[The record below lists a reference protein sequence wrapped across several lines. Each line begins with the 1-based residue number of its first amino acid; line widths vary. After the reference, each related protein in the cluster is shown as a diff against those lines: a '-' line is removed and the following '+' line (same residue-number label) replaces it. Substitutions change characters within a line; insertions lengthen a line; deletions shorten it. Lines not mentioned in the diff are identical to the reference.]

1 MCIRDRPDPEQQPP
15 PPPPSLPFTWRDG
28 NTLVWKVTR
37 KNGQPQEQRYSKSIL
52 FFIYYLF
59 GIGFLFFL
67 VEVREPFIRE
77 YMKAATEQLRQMAGE
92 PGKKTDLSW
101 IKDALTD
108 ILVTMHQK
116 SNRSTK
122 GNLSLIFFICKF
134 YPLLEE
140 ELKKGPCEYFIPF
153 SEIS

>member
-1 MCIRDRPDPEQQPP
+1 MAN
-15 PPPPSLPFTWRDG
+15 L
-28 NTLVWKVTR
+28 
-37 KNGQPQEQRYSKSIL
+37 KNKDTVSQFC

-122 GNLSLIFFICKF
+122 GNLSLIILFANFILF
-134 YPLLEE
+134 
-140 ELKKGPCEYFIPF
+140 
-153 SEIS
+153 